1 MGGLVMKRFLAGILS
16 AVLLMGSI
24 PDYGAQ
30 DMGISPETG
39 YSVEGTELSQ
49 TEEALSG
56 ENILQE
62 TADTSNEENAG
73 EDSKENTEETP
84 APSEEEPDSQEPEIE
99 PEVPEEPEITEI
111 PEEEPEITETPAEDD
126 SPELEFNDGEVQMED
141 AGEEAYDYLENLTV
155 YTS

>member
-1 MGGLVMKRFLAGILS
+1 MKRFLAGILS

-24 PDYGAQ
+24 PVYGAQ
-30 DMGISPETG
+30 DMGISPEAG

-56 ENILQE
+56 ETALQE
-62 TADTSNEENAG
+62 TADTSNEENV

-99 PEVPEEPEITEI
+99 PEIQARTAMHLRRSLSRNAGKTWMKPLAGKCIQWNMALMPHL
-111 PEEEPEITETPAEDD
+111 PAFIFPGT
-126 SPELEFNDGEVQMED
+126 SV
-141 AGEEAYDYLENLTV
+141 TV
-155 YTS
+155 RRKGLPGP

>member
-24 PDYGAQ
+24 PVYGAQ
-30 DMGISPETG
+30 DMGISPEAG

-56 ENILQE
+56 ETALQE
-62 TADTSNEENAG
+62 TADTSNEENV

-99 PEVPEEPEITEI
+99 PEV
-111 PEEEPEITETPAEDD
+111 AN
-126 SPELEFNDGEVQMED
+126 FRC
-141 AGEEAYDYLENLTV
+141 AGRGAGDHRDPGGR
-155 YTS
+155 S